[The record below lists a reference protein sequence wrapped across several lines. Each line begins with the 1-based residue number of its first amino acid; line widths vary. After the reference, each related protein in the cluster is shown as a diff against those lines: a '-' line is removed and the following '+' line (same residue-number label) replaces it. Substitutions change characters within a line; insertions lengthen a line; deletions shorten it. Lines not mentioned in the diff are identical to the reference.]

1 MSFIVVAP
9 IRGNPDGN
17 ILDFTADRE
26 LRSLVEL
33 AHNDVHLLIGAKT
46 RAFQLLCRKSFW
58 GRIRKVSGNTT
69 DFSTFLS
76 HAA

>member
-1 MSFIVVAP
+1 MEPGITRILPHQLQRPPRDFILFIVVAP

-17 ILDFTADRE
+17 ILGFTVDRE

-46 RAFQLLCRKSFW
+46 RAFQLLCRNSF
-58 GRIRKVSGNTT
+58 
-69 DFSTFLS
+69 
-76 HAA
+76 